1 MLDRAEAGP
10 LRCPYMGTSE
20 RVKAGRPT
28 RPAWSEER
36 GSEPSRAVPSY
47 WPERLAESVVA
58 EASGRPPS
66 DATYGP
72 LWERWFDQAL
82 EQGVEDDLASLG
94 RSVIR
99 EAKMLSW
106 GVEREAECGWLD
118 DGEAMLELALVDPD
132 RARASWQA
140 LLDDG

>member
-1 MLDRAEAGP
+1 
-10 LRCPYMGTSE
+10 
-20 RVKAGRPT
+20 
-28 RPAWSEER
+28 
-36 GSEPSRAVPSY
+36 
-47 WPERLAESVVA
+47 VVA
-58 EASGRPPS
+58 EASGRPAADPV
-66 DATYGP
+66 YGP
-72 LWERWFDQAL
+72 LWERWFDEAL

-132 RARASWQA
+132 RARAAWQA